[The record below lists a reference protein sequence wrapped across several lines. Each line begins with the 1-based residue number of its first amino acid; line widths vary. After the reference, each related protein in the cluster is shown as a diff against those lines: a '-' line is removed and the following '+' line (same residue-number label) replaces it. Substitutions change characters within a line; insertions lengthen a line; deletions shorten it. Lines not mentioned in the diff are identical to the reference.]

1 MFGSGS
7 YEEEVAGVEGVPP
20 AIMGEHSS
28 TPNDEINLILSVGR
42 LPGGA
47 QGKGKG
53 YIQRATPKDD
63 DCVLARWDTR
73 LSLDKTDNTAAI

>member
-1 MFGSGS
+1 
-7 YEEEVAGVEGVPP
+7 
-20 AIMGEHSS
+20 MGEHSS
-28 TPNDEINLILSVGR
+28 TPNDEINFILCVRR
-42 LPGGA
+42 LLGGA